1 MVRFGMAGGR
11 GPPVLLDVP
20 LVRQT
25 ENSGDCGIMALE
37 MLLEYYG
44 VGVSIEVFRREL
56 GPGVG
61 GYCTGQLGS
70 YLLRQG
76 FAVEAV
82 SLHPSLFTNGDK
94 GKTPAEVLAH
104 LRHYRDCGRIADSR
118 ELRHLITFLED
129 GGGFQVKI
137 PDAEDIRREIT
148 AGRPL
153 LTVLSANWLRGTEPE
168 NYMHFNTI
176 TGIDDAHIYVN
187 DPLWDARGGR
197 QAYPIADYLYAI
209 YVGTLS
215 NGDADNGCLLKAQ
228 RV

>member
-1 MVRFGMAGGR
+1 MVGVRVRKA
-11 GPPVLLDVP
+11 LLDVP
-20 LVRQT
+20 LVRQM

-44 VGVSIEVFRREL
+44 VGVPIEVFRREL

-61 GYCTGQLGS
+61 GYCMGQLGS
-70 YLLRQG
+70 YLLGQG
-76 FAVEAV
+76 FAVETV

-94 GKTPAEVLAH
+94 GKTPAEVLDH
-104 LRHYRDCGRIADSR
+104 LRHYRDRGRIVDTR
-118 ELRHLITFLED
+118 ELRHLITYLEE
-129 GGGFQVKI
+129 GGGFHVKI
-137 PDAEDIRREIT
+137 PDAEDIRTEIA

-153 LTVLSANWLRGTEPE
+153 LTVLSANWLRGAEPE

-187 DPLWDARGGR
+187 DPLWDERGGR

-209 YVGTLS
+209 YAGTMS
-215 NGDADNGCLLKAQ
+215 NGDADNGCLLKAW
-228 RV
+228 RA